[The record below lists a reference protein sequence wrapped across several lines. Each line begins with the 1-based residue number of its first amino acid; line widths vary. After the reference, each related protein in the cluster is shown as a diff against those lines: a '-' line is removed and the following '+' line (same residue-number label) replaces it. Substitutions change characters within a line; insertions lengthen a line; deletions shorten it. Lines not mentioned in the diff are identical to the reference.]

1 MGPRSA
7 LAAELEFPKP
17 LMTDFE
23 SSPFGRELLRGFA
36 SFGAFPSLTILLPLL
51 LSSPRGAAVSA
62 GGALPCLLR
71 SALPDLF
78 ALTLPSPASADAAEE
93 VIGVDMDN
101 ADFLSSALR
110 AGASVVRDLGA
121 SPPMAMAAE
130 EVIGVD
136 MDNADFLSSAVRGLA
151 LAVSPAR
158 AEAAE
163 EDIGVD
169 MDRADFLSSAVPRL
183 AFGASPPMPAP
194 VDAVVGLS
202 TDTAVLSSA
211 APRVGA
217 SASDRASGVG

>member
-1 MGPRSA
+1 
-7 LAAELEFPKP
+7 
-17 LMTDFE
+17 MTDFE
-23 SSPFGRELLRGFA
+23 SSPFGREPLRGFA
-36 SFGAFPSLTILLPLL
+36 SFGALAALTVLLPLL

-62 GGALPCLLR
+62 RGAPGGTLPWLLR

-78 ALTLPSPASADAAEE
+78 ALILPSPASADAAEE

-101 ADFLSSALR
+101 ADFLSSAVR
-110 AGASVVRDLGA
+110 AEASVVRALGA
-121 SPPMAMAAE
+121 SPPMAMAAD

-151 LAVSPAR
+151 LAASPLR

-183 AFGASPPMPAP
+183 AFGASPPMPAAA
-194 VDAVVGLS
+194 DDVVGLA
-202 TDTAVLSSA
+202 TDRADVLSSA
-211 APRVGA
+211 VQRVGA
-217 SASDRASGVG
+217 SANDCASDIG